1 MSNRIQNGTIIYC
14 MKINVINWT
23 ERATWMTDNI
33 ILIGMPGAGKSTVGV
48 VLAKALG
55 YDFIDSD
62 LLIQAET
69 GKRLFEIIEESGI
82 DGLLQ
87 IEEQV
92 NAGIRTQRTVI
103 ATGGSVIYGEAAMEH
118 LKSIGIV
125 VYIQV
130 DYEALEK
137 RLGNLLKRG
146 VAIRKGNTLRD
157 LYNERAP
164 LYEKYADITVNAR
177 GKGIREVV
185 ETIENILGELCG
197 KEI

>member
-1 MSNRIQNGTIIYC
+1 
-14 MKINVINWT
+14 
-23 ERATWMTDNI
+23 
-33 ILIGMPGAGKSTVGV
+33 
-48 VLAKALG
+48 
-55 YDFIDSD
+55 
-62 LLIQAET
+62 
-69 GKRLFEIIEESGI
+69 
-82 DGLLQ
+82 
-87 IEEQV
+87 
-92 NAGIRTQRTVI
+92 
-103 ATGGSVIYGEAAMEH
+103 MEH

>member
-1 MSNRIQNGTIIYC
+1 
-14 MKINVINWT
+14 MK
-23 ERATWMTDNI
+23 DNI

-69 GKRLFEIIEESGI
+69 GKRLFEIINEVGI
-82 DGLLQ
+82 EGFLKVED
-87 IEEQV
+87 QV
-92 NAGIRTQRTVI
+92 NAGIQASRTVI
-103 ATGGSVIYGEAAMEH
+103 ATGGSVIYGEAAMSH
-118 LKSIGIV
+118 LKAIGTV

-130 DYEALEK
+130 DYKSLER

-157 LYNERAP
+157 LYNERVP
-164 LYEKYADITVNAR
+164 LYEKYADITVDER

-185 ETIENILGELCG
+185 ETIEHMLEAQSG
-197 KEI
+197 KEE